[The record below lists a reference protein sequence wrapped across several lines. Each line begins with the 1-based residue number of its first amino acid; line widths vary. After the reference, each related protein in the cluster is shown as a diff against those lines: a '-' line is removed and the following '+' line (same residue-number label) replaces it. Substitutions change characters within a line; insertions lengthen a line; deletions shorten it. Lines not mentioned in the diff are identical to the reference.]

1 MNLIILTLTKKKM
14 KKAAIYPKIILE
26 RAALHWKIT
35 LESLQYKV
43 DRKTRFH

>member
-1 MNLIILTLTKKKM
+1 MNLIILILTKKKM
-14 KKAAIYPKIILE
+14 KKAAIYPKIIFK
-26 RAALHWKIT
+26 RAALQRKIT